1 MPFQSKAQMR
11 FMYSQHPKIA
21 SRWEKETKSEKDLP
35 EKKKSPWMDMGKE
48 DKKEGE

>member
-21 SRWEKETKSEKDLP
+21 ARWSKETKDEKGLP
-35 EKKKSPWMDMGKE
+35 EKKSPWIDMGK
-48 DKKEGE
+48 KKEG